1 MESTFFLKNAVALT
15 SSLESET
22 LHCLIRY
29 SGNKQSMLSFLNL
42 VDQVYIFLWGQEST
56 LDLAKIKA
64 WSI

>member
-29 SGNKQSMLSFLNL
+29 SGNEQSMLSFFKSGASGF
-42 VDQVYIFLWGQEST
+42 IFLWG
-56 LDLAKIKA
+56 
-64 WSI
+64 